1 MGSNSISRRDDVLYE
16 RVPALLEVDPFL
28 SAEGETQLALF
39 LATIY
44 ERVAVR
50 LGLMYAA

>member
-16 RVPALLEVDPFL
+16 RVSALLEVDPFR
-28 SAEGETQLALF
+28 STEGETQLAFF

-44 ERVAVR
+44 GRVVVR
-50 LGLMYAA
+50 LGLMYVA